1 MNIDQLQ
8 ALFIRDLPD
17 QNSARLFLERLQKE
31 QPRAH
36 QNLLKQP
43 ALLSDVLALAAW
55 SPLLATT
62 LEQNPEYF
70 SWLGRERSDPRV
82 RTCDEFKEALARFAL
97 TNSSLNP
104 QVMLARF
111 RRRELLRTY
120 LHDIRRSQ
128 TLVETMEELSN
139 LADAILDYGLSLARQ
154 DLDNRYGLP
163 RHVDERGRSATAEFC
178 VMALG
183 KLGSKELNYASDID
197 LVFLYSDEGTTAGSG
212 QRGEVSNREYFVKLS
227 ETIARLVGQSG
238 GEGAAYRVDLRL
250 RPHGRDGA
258 LACSL
263 QEAVRYYML
272 SAQDW
277 ELQTLIRSRA
287 AAGSEE
293 LFSSFKAAVAAQI
306 FRPDVS
312 ISGALASVR
321 LAKQKIDRQ
330 VEKKSGFNVKLGRGG
345 IREIEFIAQAL
356 QLAHGGRDDWLR
368 APHTLV
374 SLGRLADRG
383 FISQAERSE
392 LSDAYYFL
400 RGLEHRLQMEHGL
413 QTHTVPE
420 TGEAQA
426 LVARRMGFSGSDAK
440 NDFANTLKTHV
451 RNVRNTYD
459 RLFAEIDP
467 DTPAPTG
474 DAPENHLTTVDT
486 EGAIRMGAARVF
498 AEHMDQSWA
507 GKPNL
512 LANRLFSYAQ
522 NSLNPHRARIHLAR
536 ISASL
541 EKIEKPITI
550 SETNLAALLELCGTS
565 DLFAEM
571 IAAKPSL
578 ITSLG
583 ASAATSQRR
592 DYRAILRAAIDAEH
606 NFPAELA
613 ALRLQWAEL
622 ITEIGALDVADEL
635 SIFETNRLQTELA
648 IASMNV
654 AYLVA
659 RREMARRFG
668 SFSGGP
674 RVAFYGLGRLASG
687 GVDYG
692 SDLDILIN
700 YDPLVPSPIKTL
712 TQDETYARLVELM
725 IAALSSITREG
736 YLYRVDLRLR
746 PHGKNGPLV
755 TSSEGFLDYLSEQSA
770 PWEWL
775 AYVKLRCVG
784 GDQELGKMIET
795 HARHRIHKNALKVE
809 PCELQSV
816 TRHVR
821 DRLEKE
827 KGSRGRKQGTDIK
840 YGQGGMLD
848 VYFATRYLQLRDE
861 VPDEGDDRSTAFT
874 LERLREEGSL
884 GDEDFAVLSS
894 GYSLLRSIDHNLRL
908 IVGRST
914 RLPDPNHV
922 TAHDVAARIGF
933 ASAAELQETLVDQML
948 AIREAYNRIM
958 TTDHADFSE

>member
-1 MNIDQLQ
+1 MIEFL
-8 ALFIRDLPD
+8 LRDLPD
-17 QNSARLFLERLQKE
+17 KNGARLFLDRLSTE

-36 QNLLKQP
+36 RSLTSQP
-43 ALLSDVLALAAW
+43 ALLADVLALAAW

-70 SWLGRERSDPRV
+70 SWLSRERTAPRV
-82 RTCDEFKEALARFAL
+82 RSLDELKESLARFAL

-104 QVMLARF
+104 QNLLARF

-120 LHDIRRSQ
+120 LHDIRRSH

-139 LADAILDYGLSLARQ
+139 LADAILDYAFSLARQ

-163 RHVDERGRSATAEFC
+163 AHTDERGRIATAEFC
-178 VMALG
+178 VVALG
-183 KLGSKELNYASDID
+183 KLGSMELNYASDID
-197 LVFLYSDEGTTAGSG
+197 LVFLYSDDGSTSGIG

-263 QEAVRYYML
+263 QEATRYYKS

-277 ELQTLIRSRA
+277 ERQTLIRSRA
-287 AAGSEE
+287 AAGSPE
-293 LFSSFKAAVAAQI
+293 LFSRFKETVTSYV

-312 ISGALASVR
+312 VSGALESVR

-330 VEKKSGFNVKLGRGG
+330 TEKKSGYNVKLGRGG

-368 APHTLV
+368 VPHTLV
-374 SLGRLADRG
+374 SLGRLADRE
-383 FISQAERSE
+383 FITQQERSE
-392 LSDAYYFL
+392 LSDAYGFL
-400 RGLEHRLQMEHGL
+400 RTLEHRLQMEHGL
-413 QTHTVPE
+413 QTHTVPDAE
-420 TGEAQA
+420 QVRD
-426 LVARRMGFSGSDAK
+426 LIARRLGYKDLRGLVSDL
-440 NDFANTLKTHV
+440 TLHTG
-451 RNVRNTYD
+451 NVRRTYD
-459 RLFAEIDP
+459 RLFAGIEQETQAVAEKIE
-467 DTPAPTG
+467 ANTG
-474 DAPENHLTTVDT
+474 DKDLAL
-486 EGAIRMGAARVF
+486 AISAARVF
-498 AEHMDQSWA
+498 VVHAGETGNVKSLAE
-507 GKPNL
+507 L
-512 LANRLFSYAQ
+512 LRSFASDT
-522 NSLNPHRARIHLAR
+522 LNPHRALVHASRIA
-536 ISASL
+536 ASL
-541 EKIEKPITI
+541 EKAERQLHLSPV
-550 SETNLAALLELCGTS
+550 NLQTLMRVCGSS

-571 IAAKPSL
+571 IAANPAL
-578 ITSLG
+578 IGSLG
-583 ASAATSQRR
+583 ASVATALRR
-592 DYRAILRAAIDAEH
+592 DYRAILRAAIDAEST
-606 NFPAELA
+606 FPAELA
-613 ALRLQWAEL
+613 AFRLKWAEL
-622 ITEIGALDVADEL
+622 IAEIGALDISGDL
-635 SIFETNRLQTELA
+635 SIFDTNRLQTELA
-648 IASMNV
+648 IASLNV
-654 AYLVA
+654 SYLIA

-674 RVAFYGLGRLASG
+674 RIAIYGLGRLGSA

-692 SDLDILIN
+692 SDLDILLT
-700 YDPLVPSPIKTL
+700 YDSLVPSPIRSL

-736 YLYRVDLRLR
+736 YLYRIDLRLR

-755 TSSEGFLDYLSEQSA
+755 TSAEGFLDYLKEQSA

-775 AYVKLRCVG
+775 AYVKIRAVG
-784 GDQELGKMIET
+784 GDLELGKMIET
-795 HARHRIHKNALKVE
+795 HARHRIHENALRFDPHALKLE
-809 PCELQSV
+809 
-816 TRHVR
+816 TRRVR

-827 KGSRGRKQGTDIK
+827 KGTRSRRAGIDIK
-840 YGQGGMLD
+840 YGPGGMLD

-861 VPDEGDDRSTAFT
+861 VLDGGEDRSTAFT

-884 GDEDFAVLSS
+884 SEEDFAAMST

-908 IVGRST
+908 IMGRST

-922 TAHDVAARIGF
+922 TARDVAARMGF
-933 ASAAELQETLVDQML
+933 ASVSELHQTLIDEMQ
-948 AIREAYNRIM
+948 AIRESYNRLLK
-958 TTDHADFSE
+958 

>member
-1 MNIDQLQ
+1 MIDFL
-8 ALFIRDLPD
+8 LRDLPD
-17 QNSARLFLERLQKE
+17 QNGARLFLERLSNE
-31 QPRAH
+31 QPRAYRSLTSAS
-36 QNLLKQP
+36 QK
-43 ALLSDVLALAAW
+43 ALLADVLALAAW
-55 SPLLATT
+55 SPLLGTT

-70 SWLGRERSDPRV
+70 SWLARERSNPRV
-82 RTCDEFKEALARFAL
+82 RSLDELKESLARFAL

-104 QVMLARF
+104 QVLLARF

-120 LHDIRRSQ
+120 LHDIRRSH

-139 LADAILDYGLSLARQ
+139 LADAILDYALSLARQ

-163 RHVDERGRSATAEFC
+163 EHADERGRVATAEYC

-183 KLGSKELNYASDID
+183 KLGSMELNYASDID
-197 LVFLYSDEGTTAGSG
+197 LVFLYSDDGTTSGIG
-212 QRGEVSNREYFVKLS
+212 QRGQVSNREYFVKLS

-263 QEAVRYYML
+263 QEATRYYMS

-277 ELQTLIRSRA
+277 ERQALIRSRA
-287 AAGSEE
+287 AAGSSE
-293 LFSSFKAAVAAQI
+293 LFAQFKEAVTPYV

-312 ISGALASVR
+312 VSRALESVR

-330 VEKKSGFNVKLGRGG
+330 TEKKSGFNVKLGRGG

-368 APHTLV
+368 VPHTLV
-374 SLGRLADRG
+374 SLGRLADRE
-383 FISQAERSE
+383 FITQHERSE
-392 LSDAYYFL
+392 LSEAYDFL
-400 RGLEHRLQMEHGL
+400 RTLEHRLQMEHGL

-420 TGEAQA
+420 SEQVRSLIAG
-426 LVARRMGFSGSDAK
+426 RIGFPNPREFISSLT
-440 NDFANTLKTHV
+440 FHT
-451 RNVRNTYD
+451 RNVRRVYD
-459 RLFAEIDP
+459 RLFAGIEQTKPVVTKP
-467 DTPAPTG
+467 DTG
-474 DAPENHLTTVDT
+474 DKDFTLALS
-486 EGAIRMGAARVF
+486 AARVF
-498 AEHMDQSWA
+498 AAHMNEPLNPQSLLTFA
-507 GKPNL
+507 GE
-512 LANRLFSYAQ
+512 
-522 NSLNPHRARIHLAR
+522 SLNPHRALVQATRIA
-536 ISASL
+536 ASL
-541 EKIEKPITI
+541 EKTDRRLAL
-550 SETNLAALLELCGTS
+550 SEANLRTLLRVCGSS
-565 DLFAEM
+565 DSFAEM
-571 IAAKPSL
+571 IAANPAL
-578 ITSLG
+578 IASLG
-583 ASAATSQRR
+583 ASATTALRH
-592 DYRAILRAAIDAEH
+592 DYRATLRAAIDAEH

-613 ALRLQWAEL
+613 ALRLKWAEL
-622 ITEIGALDVADEL
+622 IAEIGALDITGEL
-635 SIFETNRLQTELA
+635 SIFDTNRLQTELA
-648 IASMNV
+648 VASLNV
-654 AYLVA
+654 SYLIA
-659 RREMARRFG
+659 RREMARRYG

-674 RVAFYGLGRLASG
+674 RIAFYGLGRLGSA

-692 SDLDILIN
+692 SDLDVLFT
-700 YDPLVPSPIKTL
+700 YDSLVPSPIKAL

-755 TSSEGFLDYLSEQSA
+755 TSADGFLDYLKEESA

-775 AYVKLRCVG
+775 AYVKLRAVG
-784 GDQELGKMIET
+784 GDLELGKMIET
-795 HARHRIHKNALKVE
+795 HARHRIHENALRFDPK
-809 PCELQSV
+809 ELKLE
-816 TRHVR
+816 TRRVR

-827 KGSRGRKQGTDIK
+827 KGTRTRRRGGVDIK
-840 YGQGGMLD
+840 YGPGGMLD

-861 VPDEGDDRSTAFT
+861 VLDSGDDRSTAFT

-884 GDEDFAVLSS
+884 SEEDFSTLSS

-922 TAHDVAARIGF
+922 TSADVARRMGF
-933 ASAAELQETLVDQML
+933 VSVAELHQSLLEQMDLIRDTYTRLVGV
-948 AIREAYNRIM
+948 
-958 TTDHADFSE
+958 S